1 MKSVGSDELFQEEE
15 KEEVKADLNDVVAS
29 FMRKQTTM
37 KAAKKKKMS
46 TFETQC
52 TIEMEKFTE
61 QGA

>member
-37 KAAKKKKMS
+37 KNAKKKKN
-46 TFETQC
+46 
-52 TIEMEKFTE
+52 
-61 QGA
+61 